1 MECRSIVYQHAAN
14 RTQSL
19 TIYMATARVADVVRW
34 HRDDQLIALISQ
46 KYLPLRSYVRRERD
60 KKLREAVRTNDD
72 ELAAVERKHWNR
84 LLQNAGAEVR
94 KQIRSCNDNLHIR
107 GCRISLGLALR
118 KHAADRTNRKKLYKS
133 RVVD

>member
-72 ELAAVERKHWNR
+72 ELAAVERKH
-84 LLQNAGAEVR
+84 
-94 KQIRSCNDNLHIR
+94 
-107 GCRISLGLALR
+107 
-118 KHAADRTNRKKLYKS
+118 
-133 RVVD
+133 